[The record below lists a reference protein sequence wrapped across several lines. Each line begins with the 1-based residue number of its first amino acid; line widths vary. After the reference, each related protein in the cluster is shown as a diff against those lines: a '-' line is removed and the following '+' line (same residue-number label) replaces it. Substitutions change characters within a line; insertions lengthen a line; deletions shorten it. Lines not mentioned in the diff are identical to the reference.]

1 MNVLLVVLD
10 SVRAANCSLYGYG
23 RTTTPA
29 LESLADSATVYRS
42 ARAPSNWTLP
52 SHVSL
57 FTGLETDAHGVTIH
71 DRLEPG
77 HTVWD
82 DLADAGYDTGLF
94 TENGFVADHEVGLSD
109 PFDTVISV
117 PDDPPERYRLGDHT
131 DRPDG
136 SYYAD
141 RLCDWID
148 GRSEWAAC
156 LNLMDAHRPYD
167 PAPEYD
173 RWSDPQAHDLQSA
186 LPIRWEFDIHDG
198 SSPLRRLDDLASLY
212 DGGIRQADAVVESL
226 VERLRRRGVFEETL
240 LVVCG
245 DHGEGFG
252 EPGRLPDQPPAV
264 AHIVP
269 MTESL
274 LHVPLVAKFPKQ
286 RTGRTVDD
294 PAALT
299 AFRDVVATARRG
311 EQATFA
317 RSQVLA
323 SKQPVTGDLRDRYDA
338 AADDATPFLQR
349 SRAVY
354 EPAGTGVRKTYSW
367 GEAVGEV
374 HVTQAGAAGE
384 VTATDRERIDSAF
397 ASVDDADVRRT
408 DGGSVDDSTRDR
420 LEALGYF

>member
-10 SVRAANCSLYGYG
+10 SVRAANCSLYGYR

-29 LESLADSATVYRS
+29 LESLADGATVYQS
-42 ARAPSNWTLP
+42 ARAPSNWSLP

-57 FTGLETDAHGVTIH
+57 FTGLETNAHRVTIH
-71 DRLEPG
+71 DELDPG

-82 DLADAGYDTGLF
+82 DLSEAGYDTGLF
-94 TENGFVADHEVGLSD
+94 TENGFVADHPVGLSE
-109 PFDTVISV
+109 PFDTVVSV
-117 PDDPPERYRLGDHT
+117 PDDTPEQYLSGHHT

-136 SYYAD
+136 FYYAD

-148 GRSEWAAC
+148 GRPEWAAC

-167 PAPEYD
+167 PAPEHD
-173 RWSDPQAHDLQSA
+173 RWSSPQAHELQSE

-198 SSPLRRLDDLASLY
+198 SYPIRRLDDLASLY
-212 DGGIRQADAVVESL
+212 DGGVRQADAVVESL
-226 VERLRRRGVFEETL
+226 LERLRRRGVFEETL

-252 EPGRLPDQPPAV
+252 ESGRLPDQPPAV

-274 LHVPLVAKFPKQ
+274 LHVPLVAKFPGQ

-299 AFRDVVATARRG
+299 AFRDVVAAARGG
-311 EQATFA
+311 ERASFA
-317 RSQVLA
+317 RSRVVA
-323 SKQPVTGDLRDRYDA
+323 SKQPVTGDLRERYET
-338 AADDATPFLQR
+338 AADDATPFLR
-349 SRAVY
+349 PSRAVY
-354 EPAGTGVRKTYSW
+354 EPAETGVRKTYSW
-367 GEAVGEV
+367 GDAVGEV
-374 HVTQAGAAGE
+374 HVPRAGTVGEAA
-384 VTATDRERIDSAF
+384 AADRDRVSDAFDSLEN
-397 ASVDDADVRRT
+397 ADVRST
-408 DGGSVDDSTRDR
+408 DRDSVDERTRDQ
-420 LEALGYF
+420 LDALGYF

>member
-10 SVRAANCSLYGYG
+10 SVRAANCSLYGYQ
-23 RTTTPA
+23 RPTTPA
-29 LESLADSATVYRS
+29 LESLADNATVYRS

-57 FTGLETDAHGVTIH
+57 FTGLEAATHGVTIH
-71 DRLEPG
+71 DQLEPG

-82 DLADAGYDTGLF
+82 DLGDAGYDTGLF
-94 TENGFVADHEVGLSD
+94 TENGFVADHSVGLSE
-109 PFDTVISV
+109 PFDTVVSV
-117 PDDPPERYRLGDHT
+117 PDDPPDRYSSGDHT

-136 SYYAD
+136 FYYAD
-141 RLCDWID
+141 RLCEWTD

-173 RWSDPQAHDLQSA
+173 RWGDAEAHDLQSA
-186 LPIRWEFDIHDG
+186 LPIRWEFDIHEG
-198 SSPLRRLDDLASLY
+198 THPIRRLDDLVSLY
-212 DGGIRQADAVVESL
+212 DGGISQADAVVASL

-274 LHVPLVAKFPKQ
+274 LHVPLLAKFPGQ

-299 AFRDVVATARRG
+299 AFRDVVAAARRG
-311 EQATFA
+311 ERATFT

-323 SKQPVTGDLRDRYDA
+323 SKQPVTGDLRERYEA
-338 AADDATPFLQR
+338 AVDDATPFLQR

-354 EPAGTGVRKTYSW
+354 EPAETGVRKTYSW
-367 GEAVGEV
+367 GDAVGEAHVPNAGAVGEV
-374 HVTQAGAAGE
+374 T
-384 VTATDRERIDSAF
+384 TADRERIDSAF
-397 ASVDDADVRRT
+397 ASVEDADVRRP
-408 DGGSVDDSTRDR
+408 DRESVDDGTRDH